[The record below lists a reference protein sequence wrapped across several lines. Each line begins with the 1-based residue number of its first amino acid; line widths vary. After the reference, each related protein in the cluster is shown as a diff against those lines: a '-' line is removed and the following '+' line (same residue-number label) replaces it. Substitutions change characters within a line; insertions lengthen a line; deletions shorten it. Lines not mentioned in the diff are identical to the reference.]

1 MSNLIRFFY
10 CFLPFKELKWCILA
24 KKLCLIKLLVL
35 DVDGVLTDGGLWI
48 NSEGKTSK
56 RFDVKDGLALKLMQ
70 EIGLEIVFLSGAK
83 HQATNERSK
92 QLGIK
97 YCYTGVKD
105 KYKMLQSLQEQLNIP
120 VSKTAYIGDD
130 INDIIV
136 KPLVAIF
143 FAPLNAADTIISKSD
158 MVLSKK
164 GGRGA
169 VRELAERILISK
181 RMWNYYSKSGWKG
194 KNF

>member
-10 CFLPFKELKWCILA
+10 CLYPFKEFKWRLLLR
-24 KKLCLIKLLVL
+24 KLSVIRLLVL

-48 NSEGKTSK
+48 NSEGQTTK
-56 RFDVKDGLALKLMQ
+56 RFDVQDGLALKLMQ
-70 EIGLEIVFLSGAK
+70 EIGLEIVLLSGAEHGSTK
-83 HQATNERSK
+83 ARAK

-97 YCYTGVKD
+97 YCYVGIKD
-105 KYKMLQSLQEQLNIP
+105 KYKMLKDLQKQLNIP
-120 VSKTAYIGDD
+120 ISKTAYIGDD
-130 INDIIV
+130 INDIVV

-143 FAPLNAADTIISKSD
+143 FAPLNAADTIIPKTD

-169 VRELAERILISK
+169 IRELAERILIAKKIWNHFSK
-181 RMWNYYSKSGWKG
+181 NGWKK
-194 KNF
+194 KN